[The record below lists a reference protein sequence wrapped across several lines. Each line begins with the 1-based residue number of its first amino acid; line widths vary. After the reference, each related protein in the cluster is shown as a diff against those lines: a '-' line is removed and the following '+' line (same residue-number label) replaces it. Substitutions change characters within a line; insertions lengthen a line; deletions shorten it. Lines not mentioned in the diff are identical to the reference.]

1 MIKNPQL
8 YLIVSTL
15 ILASCDGG
23 SGGGS
28 ANPNP
33 IVTNASLT
41 LSSNLNEIY
50 IHNKII
56 LSWSSS
62 NADSCLA
69 SGDSGS
75 SGNWTGT
82 KINNGSEEI
91 IIRDAKESTFTLTCS
106 SASSS
111 DSKSVSVTSN
121 SPYFYPDH
129 WDEVSLY
136 RQSIQSVY
144 ENPVG
149 FNQNEIWFKTFT
161 VPKSRFT
168 TDITNTFL
176 DDENFRGDVGYDT
189 WINIGDSTFHLNC
202 NWVPSKPNEGAIKII
217 ELINGDFANLYY
229 KQIEGCNHPLP
240 LKNSDGSF
248 QIVFPGHD
256 EGKLSADLAPFATSF
271 VFNVD
276 TKEFIDM
283 DITLASHG
291 QDIFDYDLDG
301 DDDIITTGARWF
313 VNDPNAIQ
321 YEQYCGVIGIMQNND
336 FNDFNLITVPLPDD
350 VSNPDPSEGFIP
362 NQGCGGA
369 MSADAYVEN
378 GILYAV
384 YTDFNANPN
393 HTNPSWIIEPEKN
406 VVIKYDVNDLTIL
419 EIIELPTPYVEANF
433 INLEYY
439 EEDWIGSNGK
449 SHDTNSQF
457 IDIDY
462 DGDKDILISNQSY
475 WYEKTSVLQIIINN
489 DGAYEDETADRLFN
503 WNIRTGNLHQWTFS
517 DVNGDGYLD
526 ITTTD
531 GCGGGQ
537 NDLGIPRNF
546 GCEKKVAIN
555 DGTGHFLQII
565 GPMEIYQIF
574 ENNEYKTGQLGSIF
588 GLDSN
593 KNLRWTYMTAK
604 GCNDGCYAN
613 GDWDVF
619 ITSLDS
625 PLSTGPNGID
635 PSLVG
640 EDGYNEFFYLLQNPS
655 ARTAIESGE
664 YENGLEHYIAV
675 GKDQG
680 LLPNAKS
687 LSSIVVESYDSNPKQ
702 KIN

>member
-1 MIKNPQL
+1 MIKNSHL
-8 YLIVSTL
+8 YLVVLTL
-15 ILASCDGG
+15 ILASC
-23 SGGGS
+23 GGGGGGES
-28 ANPNP
+28 SDS
-33 IVTNASLT
+33 VTIPST
-41 LSSNLNEIY
+41 VSMSLSSNLNEIY

-62 NADSCLA
+62 NADSCSA
-69 SGDSGS
+69 SGDWS
-75 SGNWTGT
+75 GT

-91 IIRDAKESTFTLTCS
+91 IIREPKDSAFTLTCS
-106 SASSS
+106 SNSSS
-111 DSKSVSVTSN
+111 AERNTTVTSL
-121 SPYFYPDH
+121 SPYLYPDH
-129 WDEVSLY
+129 WDEINTYRESL
-136 RQSIQSVY
+136 QSVY
-144 ENPVG
+144 QNPVG
-149 FNQNEIWFKTFT
+149 LNQEEAWFKTLT

-168 TDITNTFL
+168 TDVTNTFL
-176 DDENFRGDVGYDT
+176 DDENFRGDVGFDT

-202 NWVPSKPNEGAIKII
+202 NWVPSKPNKGAIKII
-217 ELINGDFANLYY
+217 ELINGDFVNLYY

-256 EGKLSADLAPFATSF
+256 EGKLSAGLAPFATSF

-301 DDDIITTGARWF
+301 DDDIITTGAEWF
-313 VNDPNAIQ
+313 VNDPNAFPPTKK
-321 YEQYCGVIGIMQNND
+321 CGSIGIMQNNGL
-336 FNDFNLITVPLPDD
+336 NDFNLITVPLPND
-350 VSNPDPSEGFIP
+350 VSNLDPTIGFIQ

-378 GILYAV
+378 GILFAV
-384 YTDFNANPN
+384 YSDFNPNPN

-406 VVIKYDVNDLTIL
+406 VVIKYDVNNLTIL
-419 EIIELPTPYVEANF
+419 EVIELPTPYVEANF
-433 INLEYY
+433 LNLEYY
-439 EEDWIGSNGK
+439 GEDWAGANGK

-462 DGDKDILISNQSY
+462 DGDKDIVISNQSY

-489 DGAYEDETADRLFN
+489 DGAYKDETADRLFN
-503 WNIRTGNLHQWTFS
+503 WNIRTGNLHQWNFS

-531 GCGGGQ
+531 GCGGDQ

-574 ENNEYKTGQLGSIF
+574 ESNEYKTGQLGSIF

-640 EDGYNEFFYLLQNPS
+640 EDGYNEFFYLLNNPS
-655 ARTAIESGE
+655 AKTAVESGE
-664 YENGLEHYIAV
+664 YENGLEHYIAI

-687 LSSIVVESYDSNPKQ
+687 LSKIVVESYDSNPKQ
-702 KIN
+702 TIN

>member
-1 MIKNPQL
+1 MK
-8 YLIVSTL
+8 YLL
-15 ILASCDGG
+15 IICSLVILISCGG
-23 SGGGS
+23 GGGGS
-28 ANPNP
+28 ADPAPTPPN
-33 IVTNASLT
+33 VLMSF
-41 LSSNLNEIY
+41 SSDLNEIY
-50 IHNKII
+50 IHNKIT
-56 LSWSSS
+56 LTWSSS
-62 NADSCLA
+62 NADSCSA
-69 SGDSGS
+69 SGD
-75 SGNWTGT
+75 WIGT
-82 KINNGSEEI
+82 KPNNGSEEI
-91 IIRDAKESTFTLTCS
+91 IIREAKDSTFILNCS
-106 SASSS
+106 SSSS
-111 DSKSVSVTSN
+111 SADRNITVTSI
-121 SPYFYPDH
+121 SPYLYPDH
-129 WDEVSLY
+129 WDEINVYRESL
-136 RQSIQSVY
+136 QSIY

-149 FNQNEIWFKTFT
+149 INQEETWFRTFT
-161 VPKSRFT
+161 IPKSRFT
-168 TDITNTFL
+168 TDVTNTFL
-176 DDENFRGDVGYDT
+176 DDENFRGDVGFDT

-202 NWVPSKPNEGAIKII
+202 NWVPQKPNEGAIKII

-256 EGKLSADLAPFATSF
+256 EGKLPGLAPFATSF

-301 DDDIITTGARWF
+301 DDDIITTGAGWF
-313 VNDPNAIQ
+313 ANDPNAISPTKN
-321 YEQYCGVIGIMQNND
+321 CGEIGIMQNNG

-350 VSNPDPSEGFIP
+350 VSNLDPSQGFIP

-369 MSADAYVEN
+369 MSVDAYVEN
-378 GILYAV
+378 GILYVV

-406 VVIKYDVNDLTIL
+406 VVIKYNVNDLKIL

-439 EEDWIGSNGK
+439 EEGWIGSNGK
-449 SHDTNSQF
+449 SHDTNSKF

-503 WNIRTGNLHQWTFS
+503 WNIRTGNLHEWSFS

-531 GCGGGQ
+531 GCGGPQ

-546 GCEKKVAIN
+546 GCEKKVATN

-565 GPMEIYQIF
+565 GPMEIYQVF
-574 ENNEYKTGQLGSIF
+574 ESNEYKTGQLGSIF
-588 GLDSN
+588 ALDTD
-593 KNLRWTYMTAK
+593 KNLKWTYITGK
-604 GCNDGCYAN
+604 GCNDGCYAD

-625 PLSTGPNGID
+625 PLSTGPNGMD

-640 EDGYNEFFYLLQNPS
+640 EDGYNEFFYLLNNPS
-655 ARTAIESGE
+655 AKTAVESGE

-675 GKDQG
+675 GKDLG

-687 LSSIVVESYDSNPKQ
+687 LSGIVVDSYDSNPQ
-702 KIN
+702 QSIN